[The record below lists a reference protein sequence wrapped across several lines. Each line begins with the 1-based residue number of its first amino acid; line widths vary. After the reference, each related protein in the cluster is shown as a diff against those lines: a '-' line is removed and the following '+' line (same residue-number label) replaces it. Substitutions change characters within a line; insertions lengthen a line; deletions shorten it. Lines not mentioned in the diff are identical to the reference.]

1 MASCRRLHGWCSRSN
16 ALVISYA
23 DNTATQL
30 PCLLQELDGLR
41 DTRVVHSSDRGP
53 LCSVWCIDPY
63 VRSCL
68 RATMSTDHLIEFVS
82 NGYRRDDPAL
92 AVEVLDNLTRIGR
105 FDMLVMF
112 LASAEKQGTDSRP
125 PRQHLL
131 DG

>member
-1 MASCRRLHGWCSRSN
+1 
-16 ALVISYA
+16 
-23 DNTATQL
+23 
-30 PCLLQELDGLR
+30 
-41 DTRVVHSSDRGP
+41 
-53 LCSVWCIDPY
+53 
-63 VRSCL
+63 
-68 RATMSTDHLIEFVS
+68 MSTDHLIEFVS